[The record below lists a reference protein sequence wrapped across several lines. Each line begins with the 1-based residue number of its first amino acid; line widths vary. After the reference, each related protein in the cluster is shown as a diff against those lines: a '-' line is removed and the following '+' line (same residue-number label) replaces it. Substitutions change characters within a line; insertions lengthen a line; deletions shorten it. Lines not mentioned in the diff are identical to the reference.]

1 MRAFLLGIEKRD
13 ERFIVQAMR
22 TIEFEPGERVIR
34 KDTVDKSVL
43 FVAGGS
49 LICFSFDGLENDRVY
64 QEGSILGIEQFLFDK
79 PWEADLLCDKQA
91 TVCKLKYEN
100 MLNLISTNA
109 LAASRLYKR
118 IMRHYCYMQIY
129 EKKRA
134 NMNLFNFSKV
144 DDDDLF
150 IDFKLDLN
158 MKTRSAYQKPAGA
171 TNDHALFS
179 LLHQARLP
187 EQRGADV
194 QDVHLGREHETM
206 PYFLTDQFRQILEA
220 SQEQKKSAIV
230 AKLGERAGPKKA
242 DDGDQA
248 PVGLYKSL
256 FLRQKIENQNERRK
270 KDRAAT
276 GKAGAGSPR
285 SL

>member
-22 TIEFEPGERVIR
+22 PIEFEPGERVIR

-49 LICFSFDGLENDRVY
+49 LICFSFDGLENDKVY
-64 QEGSILGIEQFLFDK
+64 KEGSILGIEQFLFDK
-79 PWEADLLCDKQA
+79 PWEADLICDKQA
-91 TVCKLKYEN
+91 TICKLKYEN

-129 EKKRA
+129 EKKKT
-134 NMNLFNFSKV
+134 NISLFNFSKV

-158 MKTRSAYQKPAGA
+158 PKTRSAYQKPAGA
-171 TNDHALFS
+171 ND
-179 LLHQARLP
+179 
-187 EQRGADV
+187 
-194 QDVHLGREHETM
+194 
-206 PYFLTDQFRQILEA
+206 
-220 SQEQKKSAIV
+220 
-230 AKLGERAGPKKA
+230 
-242 DDGDQA
+242 
-248 PVGLYKSL
+248 
-256 FLRQKIENQNERRK
+256 
-270 KDRAAT
+270 
-276 GKAGAGSPR
+276 
-285 SL
+285 